1 MLSSILLTLL
11 LLSSSLTTPTAEA
24 IKRLD
29 VDDFHHLGNFL
40 RSMQKFTEIDHLY
53 KPFQQYIV
61 QRTVRGA
68 KDEIPEDD
76 NEERIF
82 FSIFTD
88 YGQTNN
94 LGADWTVDDISEV
107 KARCTSLVK
116 LMNRRRRLEEEVDA
130 DGNAMLESG
139 L

>member
-1 MLSSILLTLL
+1 
-11 LLSSSLTTPTAEA
+11 
-24 IKRLD
+24 
-29 VDDFHHLGNFL
+29 
-40 RSMQKFTEIDHLY
+40 MQKFTEIDHLY

-68 KDEIPEDD
+68 KEEIPEDD

-130 DGNAMLESG
+130 GGREVESG
-139 L
+139 LYVVIRRSGLARLQQQQIRKDRILMLFVLEFFFRPQDG